1 MAVPGQP
8 PVGFPVARGG
18 PAERET
24 APCGDFVE
32 GIALCAM
39 LALGQLGA
47 QKQTAG
53 ACGAG
58 RLHEQVKLVAGTG
71 NHRQFRITVST

>member
-1 MAVPGQP
+1 MAAPGRP

-32 GIALCAM
+32 GIALAAM

-47 QKQTAG
+47 QRETPASGEAGVMCHWLRGRATAFG
-53 ACGAG
+53 
-58 RLHEQVKLVAGTG
+58 EQA
-71 NHRQFRITVST
+71 